1 MHRGGDED
9 GERGARTPSRHRPE
23 PFRRGR
29 PARHDGPGHLHDRG
43 WLAIRGS
50 STRVEH
56 GEPSRRREMLKRTV
70 LGAALAVALA
80 AAGVAAAAA
89 VTHQSSAASN
99 ATAGKVTLHKTKIG
113 KVLATSSGRTLY
125 LFMKDRH
132 GKSSCYG
139 QCATYWPPLM
149 KKGALRA
156 GPGVKAGLLGTT
168 KRKNGKLQVKYNG
181 HPLYLFKLD
190 KGAGQI

>member
-1 MHRGGDED
+1 
-9 GERGARTPSRHRPE
+9 
-23 PFRRGR
+23 
-29 PARHDGPGHLHDRG
+29 
-43 WLAIRGS
+43 
-50 STRVEH
+50 
-56 GEPSRRREMLKRTV
+56 MLKRTV
-70 LGAALAVALA
+70 VGAALGVALA

-89 VTHQSSAASN
+89 VTHQSSAASS
-99 ATAGKVTLHKTKIG
+99 ATAGRVTLHKTKIG

-125 LFMKDRH
+125 LFMRDKH
-132 GKSSCYG
+132 KKSACYG

-168 KRKNGKLQVKYNG
+168 KRKNGKLQVTYKG

-190 KGAGQI
+190 KGSGQISGQGQNFFGGRWYALSAAGSANKKAPPAGGGTTTGTTSTGTTCGPYGCP